1 MPTGPTFQ
9 LDFDDI
15 ELNCSMQIGDTAW
28 IVPIQTIGGVTVP
41 QLVSR
46 KKLGEIVNIGTSS
59 VNVQLLS
66 PIESYSLLTI
76 ATITDPPQILW
87 NQYYFYFSKPI
98 EVNESSLK
106 GYYADVIFENSSK
119 TYAELFAISS
129 ETTISS
135 K

>member
-1 MPTGPTFQ
+1 MPTGPTVQ

-28 IVPIQTIGGVTVP
+28 IVPTQTIGGATVP
-41 QLVSR
+41 YLVSR
-46 KKLGEIVNIGTSS
+46 EKLGEIIDIGISS
-59 VNVQLLS
+59 VTVQLLS
-66 PIESYSLLTI
+66 M
-76 ATITDPPQILW
+76 PPQFSW
-87 NQYYFYFSKPI
+87 NSYYFYFSKPI

-106 GYYADVIFENSSK
+106 GYYADVTLENSSH

-129 ETTISS
+129 EVAPSS